1 MNNSTTTQKKMTL
14 TQDLREAIANLRK
27 TIGFDDI
34 HTCQIRIDNSIYND
48 CYGDEVYPLIS
59 LIDSSFTDVI
69 VTIENEFFVITD
81 STDST
86 EHEIT
91 KIPLSAI
98 SDINYLYDD
107 NSFYLVFVIENQYC
121 ADIVFNNQL

>member
-81 STDST
+81 ST
-86 EHEIT
+86 EHEIA

-107 NSFYLVFVIENQYC
+107 NCFYLVFVIEKLYC

>member
-1 MNNSTTTQKKMTL
+1 MSNSTTTQKKMTL

-81 STDST
+81 ST
-86 EHEIT
+86 EHEIA

-107 NSFYLVFVIENQYC
+107 NCFYLVFVIEKLYC

>member
-1 MNNSTTTQKKMTL
+1 MSNGTTTQQKMTL

-81 STDST
+81 ST

-91 KIPLSAI
+91 KLPLSAI

-107 NSFYLVFVIENQYC
+107 NSFYLVFVIEKMYC

>member
-1 MNNSTTTQKKMTL
+1 MSNSTTTQQKMKL
-14 TQDLREAIANLRK
+14 TQDLREAFANLRK
-27 TIGFDDI
+27 TIGFDNVQN
-34 HTCQIRIDNSIYND
+34 CQIRIDNSLYND

-81 STDST
+81 ST

-107 NSFYLVFVIENQYC
+107 NSFYLVFVIEKMYC
-121 ADIVFNNQL
+121 ADIVFNNKL